1 MSQTC
6 FEFFKKPKT
15 YFTTLT
21 IPPSYTCWIIVG
33 SGDNRDSSI
42 LYVNITEKSKEISVE
57 IKGDEGFTF
66 TPHRSLK

>member
-15 YFTTLT
+15 YFTPLT

-42 LYVNITEKSKEISVE
+42 LHVNTTEECKEISVE
-57 IKGDEGFTF
+57 IKGDESFSF
-66 TPHRSLK
+66 TPHRGLK